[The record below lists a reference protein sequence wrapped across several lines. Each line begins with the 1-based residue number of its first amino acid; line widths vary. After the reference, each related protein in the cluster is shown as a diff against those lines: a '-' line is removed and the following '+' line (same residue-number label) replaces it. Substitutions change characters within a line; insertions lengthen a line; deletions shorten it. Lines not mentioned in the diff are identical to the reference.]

1 MYTLVHNNIAYTVCA
16 PVYPINLIVDHYVII
31 KGQGLSIPDRLFP
44 NNKAE
49 IFFNLGDKVIGIN
62 NIDAST
68 STLHDSTVS
77 GVRSTF
83 FDFVSPKNYF
93 MVGLRFSL
101 FGFGQLFQIPASK
114 FTNKHFST
122 QEVWGR
128 EMTFLHERL
137 HEASQNDERL
147 INVLNDWIMRC
158 LAKRSLSEIN
168 QWNRLEQKFDITSLP
183 VTELLSRYVGF
194 THKHAIQL
202 IRNNSGLAP
211 KHIQK
216 VNRFNRATRIISS
229 SSFQSWGQVAY
240 DAGYADQSHLIREF
254 RHFSG
259 YTPEEYVQLKPKE
272 YRKNMLL
279 QSEEAP
285 THSR

>member
-83 FDFVSPKNYF
+83 FDFVSTKNYF

-183 VTELLSRYVGF
+183 VTELLSRYVGY

-279 QSEEAP
+279 QSEEP
-285 THSR
+285 QTLSR

>member
-183 VTELLSRYVGF
+183 VTELLSRYVGY

-279 QSEEAP
+279 QSEEP
-285 THSR
+285 QTHSR